1 VLILWILNLG
11 GAKPFYLPYEYTSVP
26 ILPGNAN
33 VFGIDPEQTVVI
45 TAGNAN
51 VFGIDPEQT
60 VVITTGLTSA
70 D

>member
-11 GAKPFYLPYEYTSVP
+11 GPRPFYLPYEYTSVP
-26 ILPGNAN
+26 ILLGNVN
-33 VFGIDPEQTVVI
+33 VFGIDPEQTVPI
-45 TAGNAN
+45 SAGNVN

-60 VVITTGLTSA
+60 TVITTGLTSA